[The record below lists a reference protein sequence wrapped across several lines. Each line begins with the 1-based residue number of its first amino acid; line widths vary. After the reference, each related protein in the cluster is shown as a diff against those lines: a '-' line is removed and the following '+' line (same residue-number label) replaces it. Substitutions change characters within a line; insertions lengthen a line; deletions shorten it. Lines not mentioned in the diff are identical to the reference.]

1 MRLLQEKL
9 EKTQIQGFDEKN
21 KFWAEKNLC
30 TLPSHLLNRIG
41 ELGNC
46 RELIPEK
53 THIFD
58 YPPDI
63 MDPLYRANTIM
74 VISSFHLCYLNPY
87 LDFAKKGIKV
97 FLILEKPNYRKFV
110 SAFRD
115 DVREFVNMRNTE
127 LFVCAH
133 KIDLAS
139 CIITD
144 QFISFSIIS
153 KNGRFYNHEILSFE
167 KKALSWGKELFSY
180 YMDMSELITRV

>member
-1 MRLLQEKL
+1 
-9 EKTQIQGFDEKN
+9 
-21 KFWAEKNLC
+21 LC